1 MYCNY
6 DPYSPFAQRKRARL
20 NRTREERSNTE
31 EKLLAIAL
39 TIGLFVV
46 LIFANVACNGL

>member
-20 NRTREERSNTE
+20 NRTREETNRAE
-31 EKLLAIAL
+31 ERLLAIAL
-39 TIGLFVV
+39 SVGLFVV
-46 LIFANVACNGL
+46 LIFANIACM